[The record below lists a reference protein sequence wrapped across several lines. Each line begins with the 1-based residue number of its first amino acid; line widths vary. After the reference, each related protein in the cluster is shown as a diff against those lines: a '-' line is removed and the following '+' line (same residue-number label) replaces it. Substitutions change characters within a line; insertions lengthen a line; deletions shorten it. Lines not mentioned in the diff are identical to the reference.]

1 MMRPMSP
8 NCSANVSAEA
18 RQGSYV
24 LHFANSGDRALE
36 LLDREIEPELLA
48 FVSDINM
55 PGVA

>member
-1 MMRPMSP
+1 MSP
-8 NCSANVSAEA
+8 NCSANVSAEV

-24 LHFANSGDRALE
+24 LHFANSGNQALE

-48 FVSDINM
+48 VVSDINM